1 MNASFILGFYCPDK
15 SGIQSKVSTLLYSND
30 AFLTDVQSYS
40 DRDTQTFFS
49 RIVFSVTTEDVINK
63 INLELQTL
71 SVELDMVWSIDEQ
84 EKKVKT
90 VIAVSKL
97 GHCLNDLLFRAK
109 YRNMPIEIVGVV
121 SNHEDF
127 REIVEF
133 NDIPFHFL
141 PIEKNLDSKKKQESL
156 FQRVVDDSGAGMI
169 VLARYM
175 QILTEELSNKWFGK
189 CINIHHSF
197 LPSFKGANPYE
208 QAFSKGVKLIGA
220 TAHFVTPDLD
230 EGPIIEQNI
239 ERISHYDSIEDLIRK
254 GNDIESIVLARAVRW
269 HAEKRV
275 LINGNKTVVFTQALK
290 IFITPLIKYF
300 FSIILK
306 L

>member
-1 MNASFILGFYCPDK
+1 MNASFILGFYCPDR

-49 RIVFSVTTEDVINK
+49 RIVFSVTSEDVINK

-133 NDIPFHFL
+133 NNIPFHFL

-156 FQRVVDDSGAGMI
+156 FQKVVEDSGAEMI

-220 TAHFVTPDLD
+220 TAHYVTPDLD

-239 ERISHYDSIEDLIRK
+239 ERISHYDNIEDLIRK

-275 LINGNKTVVFTQALK
+275 LVNGNKTVVFT
-290 IFITPLIKYF
+290 
-300 FSIILK
+300 
-306 L
+306 

>member
-133 NDIPFHFL
+133 NNIPFHFL
-141 PIEKNLDSKKKQESL
+141 PLEKNLDSKKKQESL
-156 FQRVVDDSGAGMI
+156 FQKVVDDSGAGMI

-275 LINGNKTVVFTQALK
+275 LINGNKTVVFT
-290 IFITPLIKYF
+290 
-300 FSIILK
+300 
-306 L
+306 

>member
-49 RIVFSVTTEDVINK
+49 RIVFSVTSEDAINK

-133 NDIPFHFL
+133 NNIPFHFL

-156 FQRVVDDSGAGMI
+156 FQKVVDDSGAGMI

-275 LINGNKTVVFTQALK
+275 LINGNKTVVFT
-290 IFITPLIKYF
+290 
-300 FSIILK
+300 
-306 L
+306 

>member
-1 MNASFILGFYCPDK
+1 MSASFILSFHCPDR
-15 SGIQSKVSTLLYSND
+15 SGIQAKVSSLLYSND

-40 DRDTQTFFS
+40 DKDTQSFFS
-49 RIVFSVTTEDVINK
+49 RVVFSVTSEDVMKK
-63 INLELQTL
+63 INRELQIL
-71 SVELDMVWSIDEQ
+71 SIELDMKWSIDEQ

-121 SNHEDF
+121 SNHQDF

-133 NDIPFHFL
+133 NNIPFHFL
-141 PIEKNLDSKKKQESL
+141 PIEKNLDSKLKQESL
-156 FQRVVDDSGAGMI
+156 FQKVVEESGADMI

-175 QILTEELSNKWFGK
+175 QILTEKLSNKWFGK

-275 LINGNKTVVFTQALK
+275 LINGNKTVVFT
-290 IFITPLIKYF
+290 
-300 FSIILK
+300 
-306 L
+306 

>member
-1 MNASFILGFYCPDK
+1 MSTSFILSFHCPDS
-15 SGIQSKVSTLLYSND
+15 SGIQSKVSSLLYSND

-40 DRDTQTFFS
+40 DIASKSFFS
-49 RIVFSVTTEDVINK
+49 RIVFSVPYEEVINK
-63 INLELQTL
+63 IKSELQSL
-71 SVELDMVWSIDEQ
+71 SVDLSMVWSIDNE
-84 EKKVKT
+84 ENKVKT
-90 VIAVSKL
+90 IIAVSKL

-109 YRNMPIEIVGVV
+109 YRNMPIEIVGVI

-133 NDIPFHFL
+133 NNIPFHYL

-156 FQRVVDDSGAGMI
+156 FQEVVEDSDAEMI

-208 QAFSKGVKLIGA
+208 QAFCKGVKLIGA

-239 ERISHYDSIEDLIRK
+239 ERISHYDSIEDLVRK

-275 LINGNKTVVFTQALK
+275 LINENKTVVFT
-290 IFITPLIKYF
+290 
-300 FSIILK
+300 
-306 L
+306 

>member
-1 MNASFILGFYCPDK
+1 MKFSYILSFHCPDK
-15 SGIQSKVSTLLYSND
+15 SGIQSKVSSLLFNND

-40 DRDTQTFFS
+40 DVESESFFS
-49 RIVFSVTTEDVINK
+49 RIVFLVDSEGVISK
-63 INLELQTL
+63 ISSDLKLLGQELNM
-71 SVELDMVWSIDEQ
+71 EWSIDIEGR
-84 EKKVKT
+84 KVKT
-90 VIAVSKL
+90 IIAVSKL

-121 SNHEDF
+121 SNHKDF
-127 REIVEF
+127 KEIVEF
-133 NDIPFHFL
+133 NNIPYHHL
-141 PIEKNLDSKKKQESL
+141 PIEKNLDSKKRQESK
-156 FQRVVDDSGAGMI
+156 FKEVVKDSGAEMV

-175 QILTEELSNKWFGK
+175 QILTEELSNEWFGK

-208 QAFSKGVKLIGA
+208 QAYSKGVKLIGA

-239 ERISHYDSIEDLIRK
+239 ERISHYDNVEDLVRK

-275 LINGNKTVVFTQALK
+275 LINGSKTVVFT
-290 IFITPLIKYF
+290 
-300 FSIILK
+300 
-306 L
+306 

>member
-1 MNASFILGFYCPDK
+1 MSTSFILSFHCPDS
-15 SGIQSKVSTLLYSND
+15 SGIQSKVSSLLYSND

-40 DRDTQTFFS
+40 DIASKSFFS
-49 RIVFSVTTEDVINK
+49 RIVFSVPYEEVINK
-63 INLELQTL
+63 IKSELQSL
-71 SVELDMVWSIDEQ
+71 SVDLSMVWSIDNE
-84 EKKVKT
+84 ENKVKT
-90 VIAVSKL
+90 IIAVSKL

-109 YRNMPIEIVGVV
+109 YRNMPIEIVGVI

-133 NDIPFHFL
+133 NNIPFHYL

-156 FQRVVDDSGAGMI
+156 FQEVVEDSDAEMI

-208 QAFSKGVKLIGA
+208 QAFCKGVKLIGA

-239 ERISHYDSIEDLIRK
+239 ERISHYDNIEDLVRK

-275 LINGNKTVVFTQALK
+275 LINGNKTIVFT
-290 IFITPLIKYF
+290 
-300 FSIILK
+300 
-306 L
+306 

>member
-1 MNASFILGFYCPDK
+1 MSVSFILSFHCPDR
-15 SGIQSKVSTLLYSND
+15 SGIQSKVSSLLYNND

-40 DRDTQTFFS
+40 DKDTQFFFS
-49 RIVFSVTTEDVINK
+49 RIVFSVISEEVINK
-63 INLELQTL
+63 IKIELQSL
-71 SVELDMVWSIDEQ
+71 SIELNMVWSIDEQ
-84 EKKVKT
+84 GKKIKT
-90 VIAVSKL
+90 IIAVSKL

-127 REIVEF
+127 KEIVEF
-133 NDIPFHFL
+133 NNIPFHFL

-156 FQRVVDDSGAGMI
+156 FQKVVEDSGAEMI

-239 ERISHYDSIEDLIRK
+239 ERISHYDNIEDLIRK

-275 LINGNKTVVFTQALK
+275 LINGNKTVVFT
-290 IFITPLIKYF
+290 
-300 FSIILK
+300 
-306 L
+306 

>member
-1 MNASFILGFYCPDK
+1 MSASFILSFHCPDR
-15 SGIQSKVSTLLYSND
+15 SGIQSKVSSLLYNND

-40 DRDTQTFFS
+40 DKDTQSFFS
-49 RIVFSVTTEDVINK
+49 RIVFSVISEEVINK
-63 INLELQTL
+63 IKIELQSL
-71 SVELDMVWSIDEQ
+71 SIKLNMIWSIDEQ
-84 EKKVKT
+84 GKKIKT
-90 VIAVSKL
+90 IIAVSKL

-127 REIVEF
+127 KEIVEF
-133 NDIPFHFL
+133 NNIPFHFL
-141 PIEKNLDSKKKQESL
+141 PIEKSLDSKKKQESL
-156 FQRVVDDSGAGMI
+156 FQKVVEDSGAEMI

-239 ERISHYDSIEDLIRK
+239 ERISHYDNIEDLIRK

-275 LINGNKTVVFTQALK
+275 LINGNKTVVFT
-290 IFITPLIKYF
+290 
-300 FSIILK
+300 
-306 L
+306 

>member
-1 MNASFILGFYCPDK
+1 MSASFILSFHCPDR
-15 SGIQSKVSTLLYSND
+15 SGIQSKVSSLLYNND

-40 DRDTQTFFS
+40 DKDTQSFFS
-49 RIVFSVTTEDVINK
+49 RIVFSVISEEAINK
-63 INLELQTL
+63 IKIELQSL
-71 SVELDMVWSIDEQ
+71 SIKLNMIWSIDEQ
-84 EKKVKT
+84 GKKIKT
-90 VIAVSKL
+90 IIAVSKL

-127 REIVEF
+127 KEIVEF
-133 NDIPFHFL
+133 NNIPFHFL
-141 PIEKNLDSKKKQESL
+141 PIEKSLDSKKKQESL
-156 FQRVVDDSGAGMI
+156 FKKVVEDSGAEMI

-239 ERISHYDSIEDLIRK
+239 ERISHYDNIEDLIRK

-275 LINGNKTVVFTQALK
+275 LINGNKTVVFT
-290 IFITPLIKYF
+290 
-300 FSIILK
+300 
-306 L
+306 

>member
-1 MNASFILGFYCPDK
+1 
-15 SGIQSKVSTLLYSND
+15 LYSSD
-30 AFLTDVQSYS
+30 AFLSDVQSYS
-40 DRDTQTFFS
+40 DKDTQSFFS
-49 RIVFSVTTEDVINK
+49 RIVFSVSSEDGIDK
-63 INLELQTL
+63 INSELKTL
-71 SVELDMVWSIDEQ
+71 STELNMVWSIDEQ

-109 YRNMPIEIVGVV
+109 YRNMPIEIVGVI

-127 REIVEF
+127 KEIVEF
-133 NDIPFHFL
+133 NNIPFHFL

-156 FQRVVDDSGAGMI
+156 FQKVVEDSGAEMI

-220 TAHFVTPDLD
+220 TAHYVTPDLD

-239 ERISHYDSIEDLIRK
+239 ERISHYDNIEDLIRK

-275 LINGNKTVVFTQALK
+275 LVNGKKTVVFT
-290 IFITPLIKYF
+290 
-300 FSIILK
+300 
-306 L
+306 

>member
-1 MNASFILGFYCPDK
+1 MSVSFILSFHCPDR
-15 SGIQSKVSTLLYSND
+15 SGIQSKVSSLLYNND

-40 DRDTQTFFS
+40 DKDTQFFFS
-49 RIVFSVTTEDVINK
+49 RIVFSVISEEVINK
-63 INLELQTL
+63 IKIELQSL
-71 SVELDMVWSIDEQ
+71 SIELNMVWSIDEQ
-84 EKKVKT
+84 GKKIKT
-90 VIAVSKL
+90 IIAVSKL

-133 NDIPFHFL
+133 NNIPFHFL
-141 PIEKNLDSKKKQESL
+141 PIEKNLDSKRKQESL
-156 FQRVVDDSGAGMI
+156 FQKVVDDAEAEMI

-175 QILTEELSNKWFGK
+175 QILTEDLSNKWFGK

-239 ERISHYDSIEDLIRK
+239 ERISHYDNIDDLIRK

-275 LINGNKTVVFTQALK
+275 LINGNKTVVFT
-290 IFITPLIKYF
+290 
-300 FSIILK
+300 
-306 L
+306 

>member
-1 MNASFILGFYCPDK
+1 MSASFILSFHCPDR
-15 SGIQSKVSTLLYSND
+15 SGIQSKVSSLLYNND

-40 DRDTQTFFS
+40 DKDTQSFFS
-49 RIVFSVTTEDVINK
+49 RIVFSVMSEEVINK
-63 INLELQTL
+63 IKIELQSL
-71 SVELDMVWSIDEQ
+71 SIELNMVWSIDEQ
-84 EKKVKT
+84 GKKIKT

-127 REIVEF
+127 KEIVEF
-133 NDIPFHFL
+133 NNIPFHFL
-141 PIEKNLDSKKKQESL
+141 PIEKSLDSKKKQESL
-156 FQRVVDDSGAGMI
+156 FKKVVEDSGAEMI

-239 ERISHYDSIEDLIRK
+239 ERISHYDNIEDLIRK

-275 LINGNKTVVFTQALK
+275 LINGNKTVVFT
-290 IFITPLIKYF
+290 
-300 FSIILK
+300 
-306 L
+306 

>member
-1 MNASFILGFYCPDK
+1 MNASFILGFYCPDR

-49 RIVFSVTTEDVINK
+49 RIVFSVTSEDVINK
-63 INLELQTL
+63 INFELQTL

-133 NDIPFHFL
+133 NNIPFHFL

-156 FQRVVDDSGAGMI
+156 FQKVVDDSGAGMI

-239 ERISHYDSIEDLIRK
+239 EIISHYDSIEDLIRK

-275 LINGNKTVVFTQALK
+275 LINGNKTVVFT
-290 IFITPLIKYF
+290 
-300 FSIILK
+300 
-306 L
+306 

>member
-1 MNASFILGFYCPDK
+1 MSASFILSFHCPDR
-15 SGIQSKVSTLLYSND
+15 SGIQAKVSSLLYSND

-40 DRDTQTFFS
+40 DKDTLSFFS
-49 RIVFSVTTEDVINK
+49 RIVFSVTSEDAINK
-63 INLELQTL
+63 INTELQTL
-71 SVELDMVWSIDEQ
+71 SIELDMKWSIDEQ

-133 NDIPFHFL
+133 NNIPFHFL
-141 PIEKNLDSKKKQESL
+141 PIEKNLDSKLKQESL
-156 FQRVVDDSGAGMI
+156 FQKVVEDSGADMI

-275 LINGNKTVVFTQALK
+275 LVNGNKTVVFT
-290 IFITPLIKYF
+290 
-300 FSIILK
+300 
-306 L
+306 

>member
-1 MNASFILGFYCPDK
+1 MSISFILCFHCPDR
-15 SGIQSKVSTLLYSND
+15 SGIQSKVSSLLYGND

-40 DRDTQTFFS
+40 DEGTQSFFS
-49 RIVFSVTTEDVINK
+49 RIVFSVNSKSVINK
-63 INLELQTL
+63 ISSQLQTL
-71 SVELDMVWSIDEQ
+71 GIELDMVWTIDEQ

-133 NDIPFHFL
+133 NNIPFHFL

-156 FQRVVDDSGAGMI
+156 FQKVVDDSGAGMI

-239 ERISHYDSIEDLIRK
+239 ERISHYDNIDDLIRK

-275 LINGNKTVVFTQALK
+275 LINGNKTVVFT
-290 IFITPLIKYF
+290 
-300 FSIILK
+300 
-306 L
+306 

>member
-49 RIVFSVTTEDVINK
+49 RIVFSVTSEDVINK
-63 INLELQTL
+63 INSELQTL

-133 NDIPFHFL
+133 NNIPFHFL

-156 FQRVVDDSGAGMI
+156 FQKVVDDSGAGMI

-275 LINGNKTVVFTQALK
+275 LINGNKTVVFT
-290 IFITPLIKYF
+290 
-300 FSIILK
+300 
-306 L
+306 

>member
-1 MNASFILGFYCPDK
+1 MSASFILSFHCPDR
-15 SGIQSKVSTLLYSND
+15 SGIQSKVSSLLYNND

-40 DRDTQTFFS
+40 DKDTQSFFS
-49 RIVFSVTTEDVINK
+49 RIVFSVISEEVINK
-63 INLELQTL
+63 IKIELQSL
-71 SVELDMVWSIDEQ
+71 SIELNMVWSIDEQ
-84 EKKVKT
+84 GKKIKT

-127 REIVEF
+127 KEIVEF
-133 NDIPFHFL
+133 NNIPFHFL

-156 FQRVVDDSGAGMI
+156 FQKVVEDSGAEMI

-239 ERISHYDSIEDLIRK
+239 ERISHYDNIEDLIRK

-275 LINGNKTVVFTQALK
+275 LINGNKTVVFT
-290 IFITPLIKYF
+290 
-300 FSIILK
+300 
-306 L
+306 

>member
-1 MNASFILGFYCPDK
+1 MSTSFILSFHCPDS
-15 SGIQSKVSTLLYSND
+15 SGIQSKVSSLLYSND

-40 DRDTQTFFS
+40 DIASKSFFS
-49 RIVFSVTTEDVINK
+49 RIVFSVPSEEVINK
-63 INLELQTL
+63 INSELQSL
-71 SVELDMVWSIDEQ
+71 SVDLSMVWSIDNE
-84 EKKVKT
+84 ENKVKT
-90 VIAVSKL
+90 IIAVSKL

-109 YRNMPIEIVGVV
+109 YRNMPIEIVGVI

-133 NDIPFHFL
+133 NNIPFHYL

-156 FQRVVDDSGAGMI
+156 FQEVVEDSDAEMI

-208 QAFSKGVKLIGA
+208 QAFCKGVKLIGA

-239 ERISHYDSIEDLIRK
+239 ERISHYDNIEDLVRK

-275 LINGNKTVVFTQALK
+275 LINGNKTIVFT
-290 IFITPLIKYF
+290 
-300 FSIILK
+300 
-306 L
+306 

>member
-40 DRDTQTFFS
+40 DSDTQTFFS
-49 RIVFSVTTEDVINK
+49 RIVFSVTSEDVINK

-133 NDIPFHFL
+133 NNIPFHFL

-156 FQRVVDDSGAGMI
+156 FQKVVDDSGAGMI

-275 LINGNKTVVFTQALK
+275 LINGNKTVVFT
-290 IFITPLIKYF
+290 
-300 FSIILK
+300 
-306 L
+306 

>member
-63 INLELQTL
+63 INFELQTL
-71 SVELDMVWSIDEQ
+71 SVELEMVWSIDEQ

-133 NDIPFHFL
+133 NNIPFHFL

-156 FQRVVDDSGAGMI
+156 FQKVVDDSGAGMI

-275 LINGNKTVVFTQALK
+275 LINGNKTVVFT
-290 IFITPLIKYF
+290 
-300 FSIILK
+300 
-306 L
+306 

>member
-49 RIVFSVTTEDVINK
+49 RIVFSVTSEDVINK

-133 NDIPFHFL
+133 NNIPFHFL
-141 PIEKNLDSKKKQESL
+141 PLEKNLDSKKKQESL
-156 FQRVVDDSGAGMI
+156 FQKVVDDSGAGMI

-275 LINGNKTVVFTQALK
+275 LINGNKTVVFT
-290 IFITPLIKYF
+290 
-300 FSIILK
+300 
-306 L
+306 

>member
-1 MNASFILGFYCPDK
+1 MSISFILCFHCPDR
-15 SGIQSKVSTLLYSND
+15 SGIQSKVSSLLYGND

-40 DRDTQTFFS
+40 DEGTQSFFS
-49 RIVFSVTTEDVINK
+49 RIVFSVNSKTVINK
-63 INLELQTL
+63 ISSQLQTL
-71 SVELDMVWSIDEQ
+71 SIELDMVWTIDEK

-133 NDIPFHFL
+133 NNIPFHFL
-141 PIEKNLDSKKKQESL
+141 PIEKNLDSKRKQESL
-156 FQRVVDDSGAGMI
+156 FQQVVDDAEAEMI

-175 QILTEELSNKWFGK
+175 QILTEDLSNKWFGK

-239 ERISHYDSIEDLIRK
+239 ERISHYDNIDDLIRK

-275 LINGNKTVVFTQALK
+275 LINGNKTVVFT
-290 IFITPLIKYF
+290 
-300 FSIILK
+300 
-306 L
+306 

>member
-1 MNASFILGFYCPDK
+1 MKSSYILSFHCPDK
-15 SGIQSKVSTLLYSND
+15 SGIQSKVSSLLFNND

-40 DRDTQTFFS
+40 DVESKSFFS
-49 RIVFSVTTEDVINK
+49 RIVFLVDSEGIIPRITS
-63 INLELQTL
+63 ELKLLGQKL
-71 SVELDMVWSIDEQ
+71 NMDWSIDNEGR
-84 EKKVKT
+84 KIKT
-90 VIAVSKL
+90 IIAVSKL

-133 NDIPFHFL
+133 NNIPYHHL
-141 PIEKNLDSKKKQESL
+141 PIEKNLDSKKKQESQ
-156 FQRVVDDSGAGMI
+156 FRGVVKDSGAEMI

-175 QILTEELSNKWFGK
+175 QILTKELSNEWFGK

-208 QAFSKGVKLIGA
+208 QAYSKGVKLIGA

-230 EGPIIEQNI
+230 EGP
-239 ERISHYDSIEDLIRK
+239 
-254 GNDIESIVLARAVRW
+254 
-269 HAEKRV
+269 
-275 LINGNKTVVFTQALK
+275 
-290 IFITPLIKYF
+290 
-300 FSIILK
+300 
-306 L
+306 

>member
-1 MNASFILGFYCPDK
+1 LSQSFILSFYCPDQ
-15 SGIQSKVSTLLYSND
+15 SGIQSKVSSLLYSND

-40 DRDTQTFFS
+40 DKDTQSFFS
-49 RIVFSVTTEDVINK
+49 RIVFSVFSEEGINK
-63 INLELQTL
+63 INSELKTL
-71 SVELDMVWSIDEQ
+71 SIELNMVWSLNVQ

-133 NDIPFHFL
+133 NNIPFHFL

-156 FQRVVDDSGAGMI
+156 FQKVVEDSGAEMI

-239 ERISHYDSIEDLIRK
+239 ERISHYDNIEDLIRK

-275 LINGNKTVVFTQALK
+275 LVNGSKTVVFT
-290 IFITPLIKYF
+290 
-300 FSIILK
+300 
-306 L
+306 

>member
-49 RIVFSVTTEDVINK
+49 RIVFSVTSEDVINK

-133 NDIPFHFL
+133 NNIPFHFL

-275 LINGNKTVVFTQALK
+275 LINGNKTVVFT
-290 IFITPLIKYF
+290 
-300 FSIILK
+300 
-306 L
+306 

>member
-1 MNASFILGFYCPDK
+1 MSASFILSFHCPDR
-15 SGIQSKVSTLLYSND
+15 SGIQSKVSSLLYNND

-40 DRDTQTFFS
+40 DKDTQSFFS
-49 RIVFSVTTEDVINK
+49 RIVFSVMSEEVINK
-63 INLELQTL
+63 IKIELQSL
-71 SVELDMVWSIDEQ
+71 SIELNMVWSIDEQ
-84 EKKVKT
+84 GKKIKT
-90 VIAVSKL
+90 IIAVSKL

-127 REIVEF
+127 KEIVEF
-133 NDIPFHFL
+133 NNIPFHFL
-141 PIEKNLDSKKKQESL
+141 PIEKSLDSKKKQESL
-156 FQRVVDDSGAGMI
+156 FKKVVEDSGAEMI

-239 ERISHYDSIEDLIRK
+239 ERISHYDNIEDLIRK

-275 LINGNKTVVFTQALK
+275 LINGNKTVVFT
-290 IFITPLIKYF
+290 
-300 FSIILK
+300 
-306 L
+306 

>member
-71 SVELDMVWSIDEQ
+71 SVELDMVWSIEEQ

-133 NDIPFHFL
+133 NNIPFHFL

-156 FQRVVDDSGAGMI
+156 FQKVVDDSGAGMI

-275 LINGNKTVVFTQALK
+275 LINGNKTVVFT
-290 IFITPLIKYF
+290 
-300 FSIILK
+300 
-306 L
+306 

>member
-1 MNASFILGFYCPDK
+1 MSASFILSFHCPDR
-15 SGIQSKVSTLLYSND
+15 SGIQSKVSSLLYNND

-40 DRDTQTFFS
+40 DKDTQFFFS
-49 RIVFSVTTEDVINK
+49 RIVFSVMSEEVINK
-63 INLELQTL
+63 IKIELQSL
-71 SVELDMVWSIDEQ
+71 SIKLNMIWSIDEQ
-84 EKKVKT
+84 GKKIKT
-90 VIAVSKL
+90 IIAVSKL

-127 REIVEF
+127 KEIVEF
-133 NDIPFHFL
+133 NNIPFHFL
-141 PIEKNLDSKKKQESL
+141 PIEKSLDSKKKQESL
-156 FQRVVDDSGAGMI
+156 FKKVVEDSGAEMI

-239 ERISHYDSIEDLIRK
+239 ERISHYDNIEDLIRK

-275 LINGNKTVVFTQALK
+275 LINGNKTVVFT
-290 IFITPLIKYF
+290 
-300 FSIILK
+300 
-306 L
+306 

>member
-1 MNASFILGFYCPDK
+1 MNASFILGFYCPDR

-49 RIVFSVTTEDVINK
+49 RIVFSVTSEDVINK

-127 REIVEF
+127 RKIVEF
-133 NDIPFHFL
+133 NNIPFHFL

-156 FQRVVDDSGAGMI
+156 FQKVVDDSGAGMI

-275 LINGNKTVVFTQALK
+275 LINGNKTVVFT
-290 IFITPLIKYF
+290 
-300 FSIILK
+300 
-306 L
+306 

>member
-49 RIVFSVTTEDVINK
+49 RIVFSVTSEDVINK

-127 REIVEF
+127 RKIVEF
-133 NDIPFHFL
+133 NNIPFHFL

-156 FQRVVDDSGAGMI
+156 FQKVVDDSGAGMI

-275 LINGNKTVVFTQALK
+275 LINGNKTVVFT
-290 IFITPLIKYF
+290 
-300 FSIILK
+300 
-306 L
+306 

>member
-1 MNASFILGFYCPDK
+1 MKSSYILSFHCPDK
-15 SGIQSKVSTLLYSND
+15 SGIQSKVSSLLFNND

-40 DRDTQTFFS
+40 DVESKSFFS
-49 RIVFSVTTEDVINK
+49 RIVFLVDSEGVISK
-63 INLELQTL
+63 ISSDLKLLGQELNM
-71 SVELDMVWSIDEQ
+71 EWSIDIEGR
-84 EKKVKT
+84 KVKT
-90 VIAVSKL
+90 IIAVSKL

-121 SNHEDF
+121 SNHTDF

-133 NDIPFHFL
+133 NNIPYHYL
-141 PIEKNLDSKKKQESL
+141 PIEKNLDSKKRQESQ
-156 FQRVVDDSGAGMI
+156 FKAVVKDSGAEMV

-175 QILTEELSNKWFGK
+175 QILTEELSNEWFGK

-208 QAFSKGVKLIGA
+208 QAYAKGVKLIGA

-239 ERISHYDSIEDLIRK
+239 ERISHYDNVEDLIRK

-275 LINGNKTVVFTQALK
+275 LINGSKTVVFT
-290 IFITPLIKYF
+290 
-300 FSIILK
+300 
-306 L
+306 

>member
-1 MNASFILGFYCPDK
+1 MSASFILSFHCPDR
-15 SGIQSKVSTLLYSND
+15 SGIQSKVSSLLYNND

-40 DRDTQTFFS
+40 DKDTQFFFS
-49 RIVFSVTTEDVINK
+49 RIVFSVISEEVINK
-63 INLELQTL
+63 IKIELQSL
-71 SVELDMVWSIDEQ
+71 SIELNMVWSIDEQ
-84 EKKVKT
+84 GKKIKT

-127 REIVEF
+127 KEIVEF
-133 NDIPFHFL
+133 NNIPFHFL
-141 PIEKNLDSKKKQESL
+141 PIEKSLDSKKKQESL
-156 FQRVVDDSGAGMI
+156 FKKVVEDSGAEMI

-239 ERISHYDSIEDLIRK
+239 ERISHYDNIEDLIRK

-275 LINGNKTVVFTQALK
+275 LINGNKTVVFT
-290 IFITPLIKYF
+290 
-300 FSIILK
+300 
-306 L
+306 

>member
-1 MNASFILGFYCPDK
+1 MKSSYILSFHCPDK
-15 SGIQSKVSTLLYSND
+15 SGIQSKVSSLLFNND

-40 DRDTQTFFS
+40 DVESKSFFS
-49 RIVFSVTTEDVINK
+49 RIVFLVDSKEAVSRISS
-63 INLELQTL
+63 ELKLLGQ
-71 SVELDMVWSIDEQ
+71 ELNMDWSIDNEGR
-84 EKKVKT
+84 KIKT
-90 VIAVSKL
+90 IIAVSKL

-127 REIVEF
+127 KEIVEF
-133 NDIPFHFL
+133 NNIPYHYL
-141 PIEKNLDSKKKQESL
+141 PIEKNLDSKRKQESA
-156 FQRVVDDSGAGMI
+156 FRAVVKDSGAEMV

-175 QILTEELSNKWFGK
+175 QILTEELSNEWFGK

-208 QAFSKGVKLIGA
+208 QAYSKGVKLIGA

-239 ERISHYDSIEDLIRK
+239 ERISHYDNIEDLIRK

-275 LINGNKTVVFTQALK
+275 LINGNKTVVFT
-290 IFITPLIKYF
+290 
-300 FSIILK
+300 
-306 L
+306 

>member
-1 MNASFILGFYCPDK
+1 MSASFILSFHCPDR
-15 SGIQSKVSTLLYSND
+15 SGIQAKVSSLLYSND

-40 DRDTQTFFS
+40 DKDTQSFFS
-49 RIVFSVTTEDVINK
+49 RVVFSVTSEDVMKK
-63 INLELQTL
+63 INRELQIL
-71 SVELDMVWSIDEQ
+71 SIELDMKWSIDEQ

-109 YRNMPIEIVGVV
+109 YRNMPIEIVGVI

-133 NDIPFHFL
+133 NNIPFHFL
-141 PIEKNLDSKKKQESL
+141 PIEKNLDSKLKQESL
-156 FQRVVDDSGAGMI
+156 FQKVVEDSGADMI

-175 QILTEELSNKWFGK
+175 QILTEKLSNKWFGK

-275 LINGNKTVVFTQALK
+275 LINGNKTVVFT
-290 IFITPLIKYF
+290 
-300 FSIILK
+300 
-306 L
+306 

>member
-1 MNASFILGFYCPDK
+1 MKLSYILSFHCPDE
-15 SGIQSKVSTLLYSND
+15 SGIQSKVSSLLFNND

-40 DRDTQTFFS
+40 DVESKSFFS
-49 RIVFSVTTEDVINK
+49 RIVFLVNSEGAISRITSQLK
-63 INLELQTL
+63 LLGKELN
-71 SVELDMVWSIDEQ
+71 MNWSIDSEGR
-84 EKKVKT
+84 KVKT
-90 VIAVSKL
+90 IIAVSKL

-127 REIVEF
+127 KEIVEF
-133 NDIPFHFL
+133 NNIPYYYL
-141 PIEKNLDSKKKQESL
+141 PIEKNLDSKRKQESK
-156 FQRVVDDSGAGMI
+156 FKKVVKDSGAEMV

-175 QILTEELSNKWFGK
+175 QILTEELSNEWFGK

-208 QAFSKGVKLIGA
+208 QAYSKGVKLIGA

-239 ERISHYDSIEDLIRK
+239 ERISHYDSVEDLIRK

-275 LINGNKTVVFTQALK
+275 LINGNKTIVFT
-290 IFITPLIKYF
+290 
-300 FSIILK
+300 
-306 L
+306 